1 MIKNLLSVKI
11 IIDSLLPLPLPYL
24 AAAISPLFFFFVTNP
39 IIITN
44 QSSSLLVVN
53 ATNNNG
59 TFHVQLMIIIGR
71 SIVIFLGNSV
81 TFV

>member
-1 MIKNLLSVKI
+1 MIKNPLNVKI
-11 IIDSLLPLPLPYL
+11 IIGS
-24 AAAISPLFFFFVTNP
+24 SPTPSCGYFSFLFFFVTNP

-44 QSSSLLVVN
+44 QSSSLLTVN

-71 SIVIFLGNSV
+71 SVVIFLGNSV